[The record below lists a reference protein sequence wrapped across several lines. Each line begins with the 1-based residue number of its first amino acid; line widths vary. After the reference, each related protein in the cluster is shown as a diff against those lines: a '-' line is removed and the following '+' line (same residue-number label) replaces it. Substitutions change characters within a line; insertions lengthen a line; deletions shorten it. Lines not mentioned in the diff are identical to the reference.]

1 MDGAGA
7 NRGRRVGFVREMGM
21 SNTMPGSASSS
32 LAATASAPPP
42 SSSSSSSSALS
53 ATQSAP
59 AAASGSL
66 GAAARTAR
74 PARPSPLS
82 MGGSTAS
89 EPEKNLLLHSSVGT
103 RPPRPVI
110 PPRELFVA
118 LGDPATA
125 GPDVALT
132 ILQLNAHFL
141 ACSNMYEAR
150 EVAKLATGTEAITGL
165 MDHIVRGERFAHILH
180 LRLLENLA
188 VEPFVLATMV
198 KMEVVPIILG
208 ILRTPEEE
216 VVLASLLVLD
226 QLKSDP
232 RALMQM
238 SSESSL
244 TLIIDLLSR
253 GAEYWRPC
261 ILILAAASKSRAV
274 RTYLLAN
281 QGKLRSRLN
290 EIIRNGETPDAVKA
304 LTHHFW
310 RKLSAWI
317 RIDHFVARQGN
328 RGGIAGAGGM
338 GMIMTANSQQ
348 NMNTHLAAPQ
358 TVGGRRGSISAAAGP
373 GQMMMMPPSPLHQ
386 PKPSPIMAPASNL
399 PTIDEEEEL
408 AASKI
413 SRRHRSATVVVHLPP
428 AAKDPNRR

>member
-1 MDGAGA
+1 MGA
-7 NRGRRVGFVREMGM
+7 VV
-21 SNTMPGSASSS
+21 SS
-32 LAATASAPPP
+32 LSSAQGGSSAGTGAPSSVPASAVNPR
-42 SSSSSSSSALS
+42 
-53 ATQSAP
+53 
-59 AAASGSL
+59 L
-66 GAAARTAR
+66 GRA
-74 PARPSPLS
+74 ARPSPLS
-82 MGGSTAS
+82 MGGRSATDAQKS
-89 EPEKNLLLHSSVGT
+89 VLLHSSVGV

-110 PPRELFVA
+110 GPRELFVA
-118 LGDPATA
+118 LGDPTTA

-150 EVAKLATGTEAITGL
+150 EVAKLASGTEAITGL

-232 RALMQM
+232 RALHQM

-244 TLIIDLLSR
+244 ALIIELLSR

-261 ILILAAASKSRAV
+261 ILILAAASKSRSV

-304 LTHHFW
+304 LTHSFW

-328 RGGIAGAGGM
+328 RGGIAAATGMGAG
-338 GMIMTANSQQ
+338 AAQ
-348 NMNTHLAAPQ
+348 NPGLLTVTGAPQ
-358 TVGGRRGSISAAAGP
+358 MVGGRRGSVSSGAGGAP
-373 GQMMMMPPSPLHQ
+373 SLQMPPSPLHP
-386 PKPSPIMAPASNL
+386 PKPSPASAPL
-399 PTIDEEEEL
+399 PTILEEDDEL
-408 AASKI
+408 ASTKLT
-413 SRRHRSATVVVHLPP
+413 RRHRSATVVVHLPP